1 MADMSLEWVED
12 QLGDIAPKR
21 FTDEFAEEVA
31 RARWERESSETAR
44 DRKLRQLKAQ
54 AEAAGI
60 KTKAAQEDW
69 AKLHPEYHEACDRH
83 DQACAVYDK
92 MVYLY
97 RNAEALRS
105 LYISMNA
112 NKRSSHGL

>member
-1 MADMSLEWVED
+1 MAELSLEWVEE
-12 QLGDIAPKR
+12 QLSDIAAKR
-21 FTDEFAEEVA
+21 FTDEFAEDVA
-31 RARWERESSETAR
+31 RARWERESSETSR

-69 AKLHPEYHEACDRH
+69 AKLHPEYHEACDRF

-105 LYISMNA
+105 LYVSMSA
-112 NKRSSHGL
+112 NERSGRGL